1 MGNINFKIYFDKLSL
16 LTLMTLI
23 VMYSCENKESSKKYT
38 IGFSQCCDDPW
49 RTAMNLEMRR
59 ELAFH
64 SELNLQIRVANND
77 NVKQE
82 EDIKNLVKSGIDLLI
97 VSPNESKAFTRLL
110 DSIFKTGLPIILVD
124 RRTESNAFS
133 AFVGGNNVE
142 IGRMAASYL
151 KTLHPYGVN
160 ALEFQLSHSIT
171 PAIERSQG
179 FTAEFVNNPKHR
191 IIRSLELDREIDSLK
206 QEFQN
211 ILNTQPEINSI
222 FAHSDFLAHQASSW
236 LKGMAWS
243 RSITIVGVDGLPGE
257 GNGIDLVEND
267 DINASLLY
275 PTGGSESIMLA
286 LSILNNLPYEKINKL
301 NTIVINKSNARTVHL
316 QFKKIENLQETI
328 DKQIG
333 LISSLQM
340 IFRTQRNYIVLLLTS
355 LLVSMIL
362 GWFLWQSLRKK
373 QKANQELVEK
383 NNEIM
388 EKQLQILE
396 MSDELKVATNAK
408 VNFFTNISHE
418 LRTPLTLIMGVS
430 DELLTGKGNE
440 KQKNSLVRQIQQNSI
455 RLLRLINQLMDFRKV
470 EFNKMNMSV
479 SEYNII
485 DFIKIICDSYSSI
498 AAQRNISFK
507 FLTKTEEI
515 KLWFDPDKMDK
526 VIFNLLSNAFKFTPD
541 HGKLTVSI
549 ITDSY
554 EKTVKINV
562 EDSGDGIDLDEFEK
576 IFEPF
581 YQIKS
586 VHSAG
591 TGLGLSLSKSLVEL
605 HKGSITVQSIKG
617 HGARFTVTLPIG
629 KDHFS
634 ADQIIKNEDYVI
646 STDSIY
652 DESLNYQLGQ
662 VNDREIKH
670 IDSFHIHIIEDNA
683 EIQHFL
689 LRNLESKYQITQ
701 SITGND
707 GFAQATNLVP
717 DLLICDLSLPGMDGI
732 DIVKALKNDLRTSHI
747 PIIILTSK
755 ATVTQQIAAMQ
766 AGAESFITKPFNI
779 HVLEATIQNL
789 IHNRQ
794 ILKESMH
801 SDVIDLRENT
811 SLKNIDQDFISR
823 LSVYIQNHFTDP
835 QFQIND
841 LCEEMQLSRSQLY
854 RKAKS
859 LLGENISD
867 FIQNKR
873 LSHAEKLLLATDTPI
888 ADIAYSSGFSS
899 PDYFSTVFKQKYN
912 VTPSQ
917 FRRNPLDDKNII

>member
-1 MGNINFKIYFDKLSL
+1 MKFFNAYIILFCFFLSCQQSVPDKKFR
-16 LTLMTLI
+16 I
-23 VMYSCENKESSKKYT
+23 A
-38 IGFSQCCDDPW
+38 FSQCCSDPW
-49 RTAMNLEMRR
+49 RDQMENEMLR
-59 ELAFH
+59 EQALHPEIDFKILNANNN
-64 SELNLQIRVANND
+64 SETQIEQIR
-77 NVKQE
+77 Q
-82 EDIKNLVKSGIDLLI
+82 LVREGVNLLI
-97 VSPNESKAFTRLL
+97 VSPNESKPLTKII
-110 DSIFKTGLPIILVD
+110 DSIYNTGLPVILVD
-124 RRTESNAFS
+124 RKSESNAFS
-133 AFVGGNNVE
+133 AFIGGNNVE
-142 IGRMAASYL
+142 IGKIAASYL
-151 KTLHPYGVN
+151 KTLHPSGAKV
-160 ALEFQLSHSIT
+160 LEMQLSLSIT

-179 FTAEFVNNPKHR
+179 FTAEFADNTTHR
-191 IIRSLELDREIDSLK
+191 IIQTLELDQGVESFKL
-206 QEFQN
+206 EFYK

-236 LKGMAWS
+236 LKEMPWS

-257 GNGIDLVEND
+257 GNGIDLVENE
-267 DINASLLY
+267 DIHASLLY
-275 PTGGSESIMLA
+275 PTGGSESILTA
-286 LSILNNLPYEKINKL
+286 LSILNHLPYEKINKL
-301 NTIVINKSNARTVHL
+301 NTIVINKSNARTVHM
-316 QFKKIENLQETI
+316 QFKKIENLQESI
-328 DKQIG
+328 DKQVG
-333 LISSLQM
+333 LISSLQK
-340 IFRTQRNYIVLLLTS
+340 IFQTQRNYIILLLSS
-355 LLVSMIL
+355 LFISVLL

-373 QKANQELVEK
+373 QIANLELAEK

-430 DELLTGKGNE
+430 DELLEGKNNE
-440 KQKNSLVRQIQQNSI
+440 KQTNALVRQVQQNSI
-455 RLLRLINQLMDFRKV
+455 RLLRLINQLMDFRKA
-470 EFNKMNMSV
+470 EFNKMNLSV

-485 DFIKIICDSYSSI
+485 DFIKIICDSYSSV

-541 HGKLTVSI
+541 NGTVTVSI
-549 ITDSY
+549 LLDSY
-554 EKTVKINV
+554 EKTVKINF
-562 EDSGDGIDLDEFEK
+562 EDSGNGIDKDEFEK

-591 TGLGLSLSKSLVEL
+591 TGLGLSLSKSLIEL
-605 HKGSITVQSIKG
+605 HKGSINVQSIKG
-617 HGARFTVTLPIG
+617 HGARFTIVLPIG
-629 KDHFS
+629 KDHYS
-634 ADQIIKNEDYVI
+634 ADQITKNEDYII

-652 DESLNYQLGQ
+652 DESLNYQLGK
-662 VNDREIKH
+662 VNEREIKH
-670 IDSFHIHIIEDNA
+670 VDGFHIHIIEDNE
-683 EIQHFL
+683 EIQQFL

-701 SITGND
+701 SITGDD

-717 DLLICDLSLPGMDGI
+717 DLLLCDLSLPGMDGI
-732 DIVKALKNDLRTSHI
+732 EIVKALKNDLRTSHI
-747 PIIILTSK
+747 PIIILTSR
-755 ATVTQQIAAMQ
+755 ATISQQIEAMQ

-779 HVLEATIQNL
+779 QVLEVTIQNL

-794 ILKESMH
+794 ILKGSIH
-801 SDVIDLRENT
+801 NDVIDLRENT
-811 SLKNIDQDFISR
+811 TLKTIDQDFISR
-823 LSVYIQNHFTDP
+823 LTVYIQNHFTDP

-873 LSHAEKLLLATDTPI
+873 LSYAEKLLLGTDTPI

-917 FRRNPLDDKNII
+917 FRRNLQDEKN

>member
-1 MGNINFKIYFDKLSL
+1 
-16 LTLMTLI
+16 MTLI

-485 DFIKIICDSYSSI
+485 DFIKIIFDSYSSI

-541 HGKLTVSI
+541 HGKVTVSI